1 MMKIIQIVG
10 FKNSGKTSLSTE
22 LIRSLVSNGFRTAS
36 LKHHGHGGEPLGLKN
51 TDSYKQQQAGAIVA
65 GVEGSGMFQLKH
77 VNGWNIEQLIAIYR
91 LFNIDI
97 LVIEGFKYENY
108 PKIIL
113 IKNKEELSL
122 LKQLTNIIAVVS
134 AVSMEES
141 SISFPVFPY
150 DQIEKLCHYY
160 IEHYVVN

>member
-1 MMKIIQIVG
+1 MKIIQIVG

-36 LKHHGHGGEPLGLKN
+36 LKHHGHGGEPLRLEN

-77 VNGWNIEQLIAIYR
+77 VNGWNMEQLIAIYR
-91 LFNIDI
+91 LFNIDV

-108 PKIIL
+108 PKIVL
-113 IKNKEELSL
+113 INNKEELSL

-141 SISFPVFPY
+141 SISFPVFSY
-150 DQIEKLCHYY
+150 DQIEKLCLFY

>member
-1 MMKIIQIVG
+1 MKIIQIVG

-36 LKHHGHGGEPLGLKN
+36 LKHHGHGGEPLGLEN

-91 LFNIDI
+91 LFNIDV

-108 PKIIL
+108 PKIVL

-141 SISFPVFPY
+141 SISFPVFSY